1 MLELV
6 YKIFAVIG
14 CIGIAICVYMAA
26 KNNNTYRMQMKILD
40 AIYAYNIDCIKGNK
54 VSMVNF
60 EDIESYKS
68 TYFRLWDWGY
78 KNILPKEKYEIIK
91 PYIK

>member
-1 MLELV
+1 MFELV

-14 CIGIAICVYMAA
+14 CIGIVICLYMAA

-40 AIYAYNIDCIKGNK
+40 AIYDYNIDCIKGNK

-60 EDIESYKS
+60 ADIESYKS

-78 KNILPKEKYEIIK
+78 ENILPKEKYEIIK